1 MATRGSN
8 PGERRGGRKKGTPN
22 KKLTPRDV
30 HTLARAW
37 AIQEELE
44 DHRPPPGIELSK
56 EILGKFA
63 HNCAAVAVK
72 LMPVFKETG
81 EPVFRFPGHKE
92 LWFQMMQLTRE
103 YARDAASYQSP
114 TFRAVMVTPPPP
126 DRPQGD
132 DAVVINLKIFE
143 NTGTAVAL
151 REEMA
156 SNSPLV
162 DKLDKMRDLP
172 QLNAIAPTQA
182 GKSQKF

>member
-30 HTLARAW
+30 HTLARAR

-44 DHRPPPGIELSK
+44 DHRPPPGTELSK

-162 DKLDKMRDLP
+162 DKLDKVRDL